1 MINDNAARKPLTTR
15 RTSTSTSPT
24 SRSKARH
31 MQLWDPQDEVFE
43 VVEGL
48 LDAFEVLEVVEGLQ
62 ATSDMPANHLNGFL
76 VKKG

>member
-1 MINDNAARKPLTTR
+1 
-15 RTSTSTSPT
+15 
-24 SRSKARH
+24 

-62 ATSDMPANHLNGFL
+62 ATSDMPANYLNGFL